1 MEALEKNGT
10 LDVVELPKEKSL
22 VGCKWVFI
30 VKYKAGGSLESY
42 KVRLVGKGYTQTYGS
57 RQTSTLHITQYNMIE
72 PSMRK

>member
-42 KVRLVGKGYTQTYGS
+42 KVRLVGAKIILKHMEVDTY
-57 RQTSTLHITQYNMIE
+57 QHCT
-72 PSMRK
+72 